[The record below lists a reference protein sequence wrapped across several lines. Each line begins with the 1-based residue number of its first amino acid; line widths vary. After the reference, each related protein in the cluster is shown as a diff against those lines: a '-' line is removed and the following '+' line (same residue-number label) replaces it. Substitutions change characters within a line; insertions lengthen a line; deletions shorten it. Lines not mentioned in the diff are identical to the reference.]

1 MFASLSVDTGAVRG
15 YGAACAAQ
23 ATDLD
28 AAAARLSALGTGPP
42 EMFGPV
48 AARFI
53 ASLARAAEAEA
64 RTITHLGASVA
75 GATAAATESAGA
87 YEATDD
93 AAAARVT
100 GIF

>member
-1 MFASLSVDTGAVRG
+1 MFASLSVDTDAVRG
-15 YGAACAAQ
+15 YGAACATQ

-28 AAAARLSALGTGPP
+28 AAAARLSTVGTGPP

-48 AARFI
+48 AARFV
-53 ASLARAAEAEA
+53 ASLTRAAAAEAQTVA
-64 RTITHLGASVA
+64 QLSASVV

-93 AAAARVT
+93 DAATRIT
-100 GIF
+100 GIC